1 MRHRGAV
8 AAPDV
13 DMAHPLGSIAGLFR
27 SKWWTLGYLVAAVA
41 YAFHVGALAL
51 APLSIVQAVLAGGLV
66 LLAVLAEKMFG
77 FSLGRREWVGVLL
90 AAVGLAFL
98 ALTANGASGKKSA
111 DYSMLGL
118 IVCEVLLV
126 AAGAVLIV
134 KGRSGD
140 RENGGRCGIY
150 LGIAAGLLFP
160 VSHVSIK
167 AISHRSDGGPLAV
180 LETPFPSLVVACGVV
195 AFFVSARSLQIGDG
209 VAVIAVTSIASNAS
223 AMPAGV
229 LVFSDSLGSNGLIVA
244 GRVISFI
251 VVIVAAALIP
261 APTRAGE
268 RARELGEEE
277 TGEAETASVPS
288 SAPRTEPA
296 TV

>member
-1 MRHRGAV
+1 MSPATGRSPATGERRSHWEVGERMLHVGLGRALLSARTTQLGFLMRHRGAV

-13 DMAHPLGSIAGLFR
+13 DMAHPLRSIAGLFR
-27 SKWWTLGYLVAAVA
+27 SKWWTLGYVVAAVA

-77 FSLGRREWVGVLL
+77 FSLGRREWIGVLL

-140 RENGGRCGIY
+140 RENGGRCGI
-150 LGIAAGLLFP
+150 
-160 VSHVSIK
+160 
-167 AISHRSDGGPLAV
+167 
-180 LETPFPSLVVACGVV
+180 
-195 AFFVSARSLQIGDG
+195 
-209 VAVIAVTSIASNAS
+209 
-223 AMPAGV
+223 
-229 LVFSDSLGSNGLIVA
+229 
-244 GRVISFI
+244 
-251 VVIVAAALIP
+251 
-261 APTRAGE
+261 
-268 RARELGEEE
+268 
-277 TGEAETASVPS
+277 
-288 SAPRTEPA
+288 
-296 TV
+296 